1 MRSLWV
7 FVTLLVCFSI
17 ANVTSAQAQVSRLY
31 FAGYLGL
38 TKFRGVEYSESAN
51 NTSGE
56 LELNNGTS
64 LAAALGLRLTRHFRI
79 EGEFHNAKS
88 DFRQIDFTSGGSTA
102 SGGEL
107 TTWAGLVSLYY
118 DFDVDWSLQPFVS
131 AGVGLVNYE
140 VEVSPAVSA
149 ANLSDDATTYVWS
162 VGGGAKYRISPDFA
176 FTGGYRYMASPD
188 LQPGSYNIDYNN
200 HEFRI
205 GIEYD
210 LPVE

>member
-1 MRSLWV
+1 MRLFLCSLV
-7 FVTLLVCFSI
+7 ALAFFTVAALP
-17 ANVTSAQAQVSRLY
+17 AQAQVSRLY

-38 TKFRGVEYSESAN
+38 TKFRGIEYSESTN
-51 NTSGE
+51 STSGE
-56 LELNNGTS
+56 LELDNGTS
-64 LAAALGLRLTRHFRI
+64 LAGALGLRLTRHFRI

-88 DFRQIDFTSGGSTA
+88 DLSKIDFAGGGSTA

-131 AGVGLVNYE
+131 AGVGAVNYE
-140 VEVSPAVSA
+140 VEVTPAATA
-149 ANLSDDATTYVWS
+149 ANVSDDATTYVWT
-162 VGGGAKYRISPDFA
+162 VGGGVKYRTSPDFA

-188 LQPGSYNIDYNN
+188 LQPGSYDIDYNN

-210 LPVE
+210 LPVD